1 MRAPLKL
8 CFSSFAVVYTNS
20 VILQSFTDYVDC
32 KVTADRCSRRCMGEC
47 LRMRGDA
54 GGCRGMQS
62 FPPMRKPFL
71 TYSECFAV
79 AEYIMKRKDA
89 YCNGCYVQDLE
100 FAEGGGSEH
109 LCF

>member
-8 CFSSFAVVYTNS
+8 CFSSFAVVYTNL
-20 VILQSFTDYVDC
+20 VIL
-32 KVTADRCSRRCMGEC
+32 
-47 LRMRGDA
+47 
-54 GGCRGMQS
+54 QS